1 MLRGVSPHFL
11 ILRKSVGHFW
21 ALKTQLGQWDENS
34 PCYLKKTLGDLLSE
48 FTTFP
53 GIKEKPHFLSSPRF
67 LFSFCNAKD

>member
-34 PCYLKKTLGDLLSE
+34 LCYLKKTLGDLLSE

-67 LFSFCNAKD
+67 VFFLL